1 MERESHFHG
10 TTNEPKR
17 YVQPPISDLR
27 EMKFSAST
35 GGGEGSHSSWQTSSD
50 HPAVAGASK
59 IAGGTIIMLPN
70 AAPFASCLA
79 QQNVADENRAT
90 VRELERISS
99 SLSERSQDDG
109 KGTEKLAVQSKRC
122 EELLRSR
129 KESVPTWHHDDLHR
143 SQTLGN
149 SDDTTQL
156 GMRKRR
162 KDEFNPDSDD
172 EIVLGPA
179 HHSHVGLQEHQDGE
193 AVTNVL
199 AVGEIVQDA
208 INQPIASVS
217 LSKSTGAEGQ
227 QMVQVLKK
235 RGRPVK
241 KYRGRM
247 AREKQAIRDAE
258 RAEKVA
264 VKEKKLPVL
273 DLLLKVI
280 EDPTVESPVEAAVLT
295 GSSVISDTAV
305 LHEVGDVLK
314 ELVAQIA
321 VKELQPKS
329 SRSRRCW
336 EHLPVRIPSK
346 RQEYRK
352 LNVPVEQ
359 RKYRRDILERD
370 KKQCEERVAYNVR
383 SGEGPLS
390 I

>member
-1 MERESHFHG
+1 MMAKHENKLDHVTNPKAQRE
-10 TTNEPKR
+10 
-17 YVQPPISDLR
+17 
-27 EMKFSAST
+27 
-35 GGGEGSHSSWQTSSD
+35 
-50 HPAVAGASK
+50 
-59 IAGGTIIMLPN
+59 
-70 AAPFASCLA
+70 
-79 QQNVADENRAT
+79 
-90 VRELERISS
+90 
-99 SLSERSQDDG
+99 
-109 KGTEKLAVQSKRC
+109 
-122 EELLRSR
+122 
-129 KESVPTWHHDDLHR
+129 
-143 SQTLGN
+143 
-149 SDDTTQL
+149 
-156 GMRKRR
+156 
-162 KDEFNPDSDD
+162 
-172 EIVLGPA
+172 GPA

-359 RKYRRDILERD
+359 RNYRRAILERD
-370 KKQCEERVAYNVR
+370 KKVRNELPPMFSVEKCLRDYSCRKRSTVINSWAPMFWRLKEDISVSNPSIGLAAMEFFCNQVDERCFDVQKNKT
-383 SGEGPLS
+383 G
-390 I
+390 